1 MLVSLRQLTKKMEKM
16 EPNNSQD
23 LGRCYYLDSEGFHKA
38 GSVFPEDCYLE
49 VVRDKEYVSIKINER
64 ISESEANMIVR
75 VVADALAATFPGRFR
90 DKKQA
95 FVTNVVFGDGES

>member
-1 MLVSLRQLTKKMEKM
+1 M

-23 LGRCYYLDSEGFHKA
+23 LGRCYYLDSEGFHRA

-49 VVRDKEYVSIKINER
+49 VVRDKECISIKINER
-64 ISESEANMIVR
+64 TSESEVIMIVR
-75 VVADALAATFPGRFR
+75 TVVDALGATFPGCFG